1 MVKRKLFDW
10 AMDSQN
16 TDGRYYIIQSCSQRW
31 WYIMKDGQLVRMV
44 DTWHEALTYFQDGK
58 VKCRVV
64 RVGWSS

>member
-31 WYIMKDGQLVRMV
+31 W
-44 DTWHEALTYFQDGK
+44 HEALTYFQDGK
-58 VKCRVV
+58 VK
-64 RVGWSS
+64 GWILVFRMNQL